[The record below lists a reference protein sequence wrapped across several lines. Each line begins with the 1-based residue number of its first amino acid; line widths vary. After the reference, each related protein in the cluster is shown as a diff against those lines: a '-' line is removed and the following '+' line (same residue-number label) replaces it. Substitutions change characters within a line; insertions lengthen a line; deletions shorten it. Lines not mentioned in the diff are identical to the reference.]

1 MSTIIYQ
8 TNTGSTKRYAEMLSE
23 KLSLP
28 LYPLSEAENVSPD
41 EEIIFLGWVMA
52 GEIQGLSQAR
62 AKFRN
67 IRCICAV
74 GITNNDKNTAEVE
87 EKNSVTEPFFTLP
100 GDFHIDRLKGMYK
113 MMMSMM
119 IKMLK
124 SKLKEKPAA
133 ESEKIMTI
141 FENGVDQVSEDKL
154 DGVISFLST
163 QA

>member
-1 MSTIIYQ
+1 MATIIYQ
-8 TNTGSTKRYAEMLSE
+8 TNTGSTKKYAEMLSE

-28 LYPLSEAENVSPD
+28 VYPLSEAEKVTPD
-41 EEIIFLGWVMA
+41 EEIIFFGWVMA
-52 GEIQGLSQAR
+52 GDIQGLSQAR
-62 AKFRN
+62 VKFSR

-74 GITNNDKNTAEVE
+74 GITDSEKNTAEIK
-87 EKNSVTEPFFTLP
+87 EKNSVTEPFFALP

-124 SKLKEKPAA
+124 SKLKDKPAA

-154 DGVISFLST
+154 SDVIAFLS

>member
-1 MSTIIYQ
+1 MATIIYQ
-8 TNTGSTKRYAEMLSE
+8 TNTGSTKKYAEMLSE

-28 LYPLSEAENVSPD
+28 VYPLSEAEKVNPD
-41 EEIIFLGWVMA
+41 EEIIFFGWVMA
-52 GEIQGLSQAR
+52 GDIQGLSQAR
-62 AKFRN
+62 AKFSR

-74 GITNNDKNTAEVE
+74 GITDSEKNTAEVK

-124 SKLKEKPAA
+124 SKLKDKPAA

-141 FENGVDQVSEDKL
+141 FENGVDQISEDKL
-154 DGVISFLST
+154 IEVIAFLS
-163 QA
+163 

>member
-1 MSTIIYQ
+1 MATIIYQ
-8 TNTGSTKRYAEMLSE
+8 SNTGSSKQYAEMLSE

-28 LYPLSEAENVSPD
+28 VYSLSQAESVNPD
-41 EEIIFLGWVMA
+41 EEIIFFGWVMA
-52 GEIQGLSQAR
+52 GDIQGLSQAR
-62 AKFRN
+62 QKFSN
-67 IRCICAV
+67 IKCICAV
-74 GITNNDKNTAEVE
+74 GITNSEKNTAEVKA
-87 EKNSVTEPFFTLP
+87 KNSVTEPFFTLP

-154 DGVISFLST
+154 DEVVAFLSKE
-163 QA
+163 